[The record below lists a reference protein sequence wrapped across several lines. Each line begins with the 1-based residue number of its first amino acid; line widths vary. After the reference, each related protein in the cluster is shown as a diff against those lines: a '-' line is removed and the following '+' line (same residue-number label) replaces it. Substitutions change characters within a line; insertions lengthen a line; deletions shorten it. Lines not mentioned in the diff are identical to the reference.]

1 MRKYIRVMRKYSILG
16 ALFPAIRQ
24 KLLAAVFLSPEKW
37 WYLSELASHLGTS
50 PSSLQRELDSLTESG
65 VLERKQDGRR
75 IYCKVKADSPVFNPL
90 RELFSKTVG
99 LVPTLQSEMAK
110 FRSRIRWAAIY
121 GSVARGEEAPE
132 SDIDLVLVGDLATSD
147 LLPTLRRMERQF
159 GREVNLTRYSEKEFR
174 DKTRSG
180 DHFLK
185 SVTKGKAITLM
196 GSLDDLEKAARRT

>member
-1 MRKYIRVMRKYSILG
+1 M
-16 ALFPAIRQ
+16 
-24 KLLAAVFLSPEKW
+24 
-37 WYLSELASHLGTS
+37 
-50 PSSLQRELDSLTESG
+50 
-65 VLERKQDGRR
+65 
-75 IYCKVKADSPVFNPL
+75 KADSPVFNAL

-110 FRSRIRWAAIY
+110 LRNRIRWAAIY

-174 DKTRSG
+174 DKMRSG

-185 SVTKGKAITLM
+185 SVTKGKVVTLM
-196 GSLDDLEKAARRT
+196 GSLDDLEKTARRT